1 MKKSLIALA
10 VTAAVAV
17 PATASAGAST
27 KFFGYSQITAAVG
40 GAAPADG
47 LRFGADRIRLGYKVK
62 NGSAFGKLQVDFMKA
77 DSSGTP
83 TCEKADFVANVTHD
97 SSGSPSTTTSEALT
111 SCSGSTNI
119 GVPEI
124 LKDAVVGLKI
134 NNMAKVSAGVFKT
147 PVGMDF
153 NTSGKKLDITKRGME
168 KKFVLERAAGLMVS
182 GRKIAGGFGYDVGI
196 FNPAGRSSSVTGPG
210 VPGQNNAYAARAMYD
225 MAGLHLEASA
235 GWSEN
240 AANNADG
247 KGAAY
252 KVWDVAGRYKT
263 GPITAKF
270 EYISGQDIKGKVG
283 DDEAVWYLH
292 GGYKI
297 NKMIEAVARFYSASY
312 SPATGSSS
320 SLSNLYIG
328 ANVFF
333 AKHDARIQVNYV
345 VAGGDTD
352 TYNGKSGG
360 YTDNVLLAQFQVG
373 F

>member
-47 LRFGADRIRLGYKVK
+47 LRFGADRVRIGYKVK
-62 NGSAFGKLQVDFMKA
+62 NGSAFGKLQVDFNKT
-77 DSSGTP
+77 SSTG
-83 TCEKADFVANVTHD
+83 K
-97 SSGSPSTTTSEALT
+97 
-111 SCSGSTNI
+111 I
-119 GVPEI
+119 GVSEI
-124 LKDAVVGLKI
+124 LKDAVVGLKF

-153 NTSGKKLDITKRGME
+153 NISGKKLDITKRGME
-168 KKFVLERAAGLMVS
+168 KKLVLERAAGLMVS
-182 GRKIAGGFGYDVGI
+182 GRKIAGSFGYDVGV
-196 FNPAGRSSSVTGPG
+196 FNPAGRSGVVDGPG
-210 VPGQNNAYAARAMYD
+210 VPGQNNAYAARALFD
-225 MAGLHLEASA
+225 MSGLHLEASA

-240 AANNADG
+240 AANNANG

-270 EYISGQDIKGKVG
+270 EYINGQDMKGVV
-283 DDEAVWYLH
+283 DSDEAVWYLH
-292 GGYKI
+292 GGYEI

-312 SPATGSSS
+312 SPASGSST

-333 AKHDARIQVNYV
+333 AKYDARVQLNYV
-345 VAGGDTD
+345 IAGGDTD
-352 TYNGKSGG
+352 TYDGESGG
-360 YTDNVLLAQFQVG
+360 YRDNVLLAQFQAG